1 MAEPGVQVLQLALKL
16 LLPLHQSPD
25 VGAQR
30 LHEAGQSLL
39 FLAQGGHLTLQLCQ
53 LWEGRSCNL
62 TRRPAPSSPRKTQ
75 TSLSLVLC
83 LLTALLC

>member
-1 MAEPGVQVLQLALKL
+1 MQLALKL
-16 LLPLHQSPD
+16 LLLLRQGAE

-53 LWEGRSCNL
+53 LWGGSSCNL
-62 TRRPAPSSPRKTQ
+62 TRRPAPSSTRKTL
-75 TSLSLVLC
+75 TSLSPALC
-83 LLTALLC
+83 LLTALPG